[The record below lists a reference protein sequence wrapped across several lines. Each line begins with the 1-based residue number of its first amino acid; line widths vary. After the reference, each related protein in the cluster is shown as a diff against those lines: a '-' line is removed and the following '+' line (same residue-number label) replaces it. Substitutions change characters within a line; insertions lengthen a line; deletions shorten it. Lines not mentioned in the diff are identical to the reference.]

1 WGDTDYPHWLI
12 IPQFEVENVLEQ
24 ALTRHQVAVEW
35 GTQLTGLQ
43 QSDSSVTSEISTQ
56 DQSQATITSS
66 WVIGADGS
74 HSTVR
79 ANIRSEFNR
88 AEPEAPVTLADAST
102 AAPLPAREA
111 QVALSPEGFLLLT
124 PLPTRGLW
132 RIVAH
137 LPYQVEDS
145 AEPITPELL
154 EELIES

>member
-1 WGDTDYPHWLI
+1 DDVATTGRELEALNLRGSFGLHGRIALDKLDWGDTDYPHWLI

-66 WVIGADGS
+66 CVIGADGS

-79 ANIRSEFNR
+79 ANIRSKFKR
-88 AEPEAPVTLADAST
+88 AEPEAPFILADAYTT
-102 AAPLPAREA
+102 A
-111 QVALSPEGFLLLT
+111 
-124 PLPTRGLW
+124 
-132 RIVAH
+132 
-137 LPYQVEDS
+137 
-145 AEPITPELL
+145 
-154 EELIES
+154 